1 MAKNDPKQAKMVLN
15 VYANGPNEARNT
27 NTKLPDLKW
36 WKIAKKLPKNGQND
50 PKMAKNYPKW
60 PKMAQNGP
68 KCLGKWSK

>member
-36 WKIAKKLPKNGQND
+36 RKIAKKLPKNGQNY
-50 PKMAKNYPKW
+50 PKMT
-60 PKMAQNGP
+60 QNDQ
-68 KCLGKWSK
+68 K